1 MYDPSST
8 WGRLSTPK
16 PAEAIMKHYAGL
28 DVSLDETSICIV
40 DETGAYIM
48 EGKAALADYLQATG
62 LGRRSLASRACS

>member
-1 MYDPSST
+1 
-8 WGRLSTPK
+8 
-16 PAEAIMKHYAGL
+16 MKHYAGL